1 MTKVKTMTCQHK
13 TTILHPKT
21 MSIISITMF
30 LLAALFSITTL
41 STSLAF
47 ADDDNS
53 VVDEID
59 ITVPVSCSL
68 SGTGMDTHITE
79 LHNTESDSSIGE
91 STITAYCNDLNGFSI
106 YAVGFTNNE
115 YGNNYLIDSNLPSTT
130 NIATGTAT
138 SGNTSQWAMKLSPS
152 SYLSYH
158 YHWYYRR
165 H

>member
-1 MTKVKTMTCQHK
+1 MQEEYKPIKLIRSFFFVY
-13 TTILHPKT
+13 ILT
-21 MSIISITMF
+21 
-30 LLAALFSITTL
+30 LLVGTVLL
-41 STSLAF
+41 SFPAF
-47 ADDDNS
+47 ADDPS
-53 VVDEID
+53 IVDDIN

-68 SGTGMDTHITE
+68 SGTGMDTHITS

-138 SGNTSQWAMKLSPS
+138 SGNTSQWAMKLSPITNTNPAPT
-152 SYLSYH
+152 
-158 YHWYYRR
+158 
-165 H
+165 